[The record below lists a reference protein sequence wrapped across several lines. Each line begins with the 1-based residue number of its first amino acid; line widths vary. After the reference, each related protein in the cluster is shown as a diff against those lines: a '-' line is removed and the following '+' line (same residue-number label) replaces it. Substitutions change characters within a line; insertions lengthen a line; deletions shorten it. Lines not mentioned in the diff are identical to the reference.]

1 MPGSEQQQGFNE
13 IPQDPKFQ
21 YVWDGVNWVPM
32 IQPLTGVG
40 APAASIKA
48 YLWDGTGTQAIGFT
62 GNAINA
68 AITSSVLPAGA
79 ATSANQLLQL
89 ANDATIIGHIDGIEG
104 ILTGLAAIN
113 YATEPTLLAN
123 GVILTSLATEATLA
137 LLNAK
142 IPALGAAL
150 TAASLPVNIASD
162 QVVPIS
168 VAALPLPAGAATE
181 LTLANIDGNIDVA
194 LSTVAKE
201 ATLSNID
208 GNIDVALSTVAT
220 ESTLSNIDGNIDVAL
235 STRATEATLVL
246 AEVHLGSIDTNFDV
260 LLSTR
265 ASETTLANVYTDTQ
279 DLLTRFG
286 VVGASPAAN
295 TLLDR
300 LKTINDTQVAGHLVN
315 LADGVGTPITS
326 TASALD
332 VNIASGSMLWN
343 GPTLLN
349 DGDIYSAATDG
360 ILVMGQDDSATY
372 QSINVAPDGKVR
384 TIIYGNTNDALRT
397 NYVGKLEVLLNSAFT
412 GQPFHSTLISGDTT
426 LDVTVRQTVLPAGAA
441 TEATLL
447 LINAKLPAQG
457 TALIANSLPVNIA
470 SDQVVPISASALP
483 LPAGAASAANQLLG
497 NTSLAIIANDTTSL
511 DNKIPAQ
518 GTALII
524 NSLPV
529 NIASDQVVPI
539 SSANL
544 DVALSTIAKEAT
556 LASIDGNIDVLL
568 STRASEATLALLNG
582 KVVACNTGAIAG
594 TVFSKLQDGA
604 GTNLTST
611 LVGSDQALDVNIV
624 QTIGGGTPSATNLV
638 ITRLLTGAG
647 PVQYL
652 LLDASADSVTGYELM
667 EINVHIDADNKKVEV
682 GFYDGSN
689 YKIMT
694 EAISQK
700 HKEHNFTFGGGI
712 KAQSA
717 EAPNARSSV
726 VASVGGIAT
735 GDIWLYSNQG
745 AGDCLAIT
753 LIYRTIT

>member
-246 AEVHLGSIDTNFDV
+246 
-260 LLSTR
+260 
-265 ASETTLANVYTDTQ
+265 LANVYTDTQ

-556 LASIDGNIDVLL
+556 LASIDGNIDVVL